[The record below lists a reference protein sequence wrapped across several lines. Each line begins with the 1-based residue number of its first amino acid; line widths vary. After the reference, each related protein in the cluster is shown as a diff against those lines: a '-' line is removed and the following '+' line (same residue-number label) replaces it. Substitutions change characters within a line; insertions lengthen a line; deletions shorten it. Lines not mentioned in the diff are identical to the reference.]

1 MVTLEKVTWFHLKKL
16 IPLENLELD
25 NNKYLMDFLNEHNYK
40 VEHNYKRNLTRMS
53 KAQIHTYII
62 SCLDLLVYFRK
73 INMHITHLIIQ
84 HS

>member
-1 MVTLEKVTWFHLKKL
+1 
-16 IPLENLELD
+16 
-25 NNKYLMDFLNEHNYK
+25 MDFLNEHNDK

-62 SCLDLLVYFRK
+62 SCLDLLVYFQK
-73 INMHITHLIIQ
+73 KNMHITHLIIQ